1 MEASSWDALR
11 KQVTRPSNPT
21 RALLP
26 FAVPWILSVPLLRP
40 RSPAG
45 ASLHQENFGIL
56 SLPGIWLLSIPRE
69 GGIHGRKSEE
79 GRVRG
84 GYCTL

>member
-21 RALLP
+21 RAFFP
-26 FAVPWILSVPLLRP
+26 VAVSRILSVLLLRP

-45 ASLHQENFGIL
+45 PSLHLVKFGIL
-56 SLPGIWLLSIPRE
+56 SLPGIWLLSIP
-69 GGIHGRKSEE
+69 
-79 GRVRG
+79 
-84 GYCTL
+84 